1 MRKLLL
7 VCLLAVIAVGSAL
20 AQSRTISGIIKD
32 ERGEPMPG
40 ASIVIKGTTRGTV
53 TDLDGKFS
61 LPVDGK
67 NPVITVSGVGYK
79 TKDIEVGN
87 TTTFDDLAMEAS
99 ATALNEV
106 IVTAAG
112 IERSARSTGYSV
124 QAVKNEVINQAKTLD
139 LATGLSGKVSGLQIN
154 QVDNGINGG
163 VRVVLRGNRS
173 FLGNNQALVVL
184 DGVIVP
190 SDYLSSLNPN
200 DVENVTV
207 LKGANA
213 AALYGSQAANGVLII
228 STKQGS
234 IGKPEVTYSVTA
246 QAEQLAFTPRLQ
258 NRFGLYGGESSGD
271 GVFYDVDPNFNA
283 PYVSYENQSY
293 GPEFNGKTV
302 QLGRKLADG
311 SVQMVPYSAL
321 PDEKANF
328 FNKGVVLQNDIS
340 VSAADKT
347 SSYYIAV
354 QDVNRTSIMPSDQS
368 HKDVIRLN
376 GTKTYGIFKIGFN
389 MNYNLTNKDYTTN
402 PGVVYDN
409 VFNTAQFVPLTKY
422 KNYLTD
428 PFSTY
433 ENYYND
439 FYPNPYFTIA
449 NNRTKSTEQPIS
461 GKVEMSIQPTKWFN
475 LLGRV
480 GLTDRSRTFHSTTGA
495 ITINP
500 ISNSDRY
507 LNQQG
512 NSRAAVNDF
521 NDLTK
526 SIVGDL
532 LATFDQNITRDLN
545 AKLILGGNIQDKS
558 YSWSDVNSA
567 NLLDPTVFN
576 TNYRYGLLNGAT
588 FKNQERRLGAFGD
601 LSLGYKNFLFV
612 HGSLRND
619 WVSLLAAD
627 NRSFLYPEADIA
639 LVFTDAIP
647 SLKNNKF
654 LSYGKIAISVA
665 QVGNVSLDPY
675 QINST
680 FNAGTPFTSKGG
692 ADIIGLYQGTS
703 IVANGLKPEFTLS
716 RELNVDLGFFD
727 SRANLKFAYYQTN
740 TTNQTVPIQISRSTG
755 FVSALVNTGEML
767 NKGFEVDLNTTPVL
781 TSSGLKWTVGIN
793 YTQTITNTPLSVY
806 GTALNSL
813 NVLDANKNPTN
824 SWAIVGQEYPVIQT
838 NDWIRDPQGHV
849 IVDGTTGLP
858 SKDPNQKVFG
868 QANPKYRLGLNSS
881 LSYKGLTLSVT
892 AEYRGGGFIY
902 NQLGNNIEFGGI
914 GYVSAQA
921 GRQRFVYP
929 NSVIASADGK
939 TFTPNTNVT
948 VNDGNYNFW
957 QGLYNTVGGN
967 YVVSSD
973 FWKIREIALTYQL
986 PANWMQKSGF
996 VKRASIGVNGRNLF
1010 MWRPASNQWTDPE
1023 FNNDTSNATGATG
1036 EAQIPPARIF
1046 GGNLTIV
1053 F

>member
-7 VCLLAVIAVGSAL
+7 VCLLAVIAVSSAL

-32 ERGEPMPG
+32 ERGDPMPG

-67 NPVITVSGVGYK
+67 NPVITITGVGYK
-79 TKDIEVGN
+79 TKEIEVGN
-87 TTTFDDLAMEAS
+87 ATSFDDLAMEPS

-124 QAVKNEVINQAKTLD
+124 QSVKTEVLNQAKTIS

-200 DVENVTV
+200 DVDNVTV

-213 AALYGSQAANGVLII
+213 AALYGSQAANGVLIV
-228 STKQGS
+228 STKQGA
-234 IGKPEVTYSVTA
+234 IGKPEVIYSLTA

-258 NRFGLYGGESSGD
+258 NRFGLYGGETSGE
-271 GVFYDVDPNFNA
+271 GVSYDVDPNFSV

-302 QLGRKLADG
+302 QLGRALFDG
-311 SVQMVPYSAL
+311 SVQTVPYSAL
-321 PDEKANF
+321 PDEKNNF

-354 QDVNRTSIMPSDQS
+354 QDVFRTSILPGDQS
-368 HKDVIRLN
+368 RKDVIRLN
-376 GTKTYGIFKIGFN
+376 GTKSYGIFKVGFN
-389 MNYNLTNKDYTTN
+389 FNYNLTKKDYTSD
-402 PGVVYDN
+402 PGNVYWH
-409 VFNTAQFVPLTKY
+409 VFNTAQFVPLTKF
-422 KNYLTD
+422 KNWKTD
-428 PFSTY
+428 PFSSY
-433 ENYYND
+433 EGYYND
-439 FYPNPYFTIA
+439 FFDNPYYTLD
-449 NNRTKSTEQPIS
+449 NNRATSTTQPIS
-461 GKVEMSIQPTKWFN
+461 GKLEMSIQPTKWFN
-475 LLGRV
+475 LLARV
-480 GLTDRSRTFHSTTGA
+480 GLTDQTFSRKIKNNA
-495 ITINP
+495 ITVNSNNNP
-500 ISNSDRY
+500 DRY
-507 LNQQG
+507 INAQG
-512 NSRAAVNDF
+512 NSRAAVADRS
-521 NDLTK
+521 DLTK

-532 LATFDQNITRDLN
+532 LATFDQNLSKDIT
-545 AKLILGGNIQDKS
+545 AKLILGGNIQDRS
-558 YSWSDVNSA
+558 FSTSEVSSS

-576 TNYRYGLLNGAT
+576 TNYRYGNLNGST
-588 FKNQERRLGAFGD
+588 FSNQDRRLGAFGD
-601 LSLGYKNFLFV
+601 LSLGYKNYLFV

-627 NRSFLYPEADIA
+627 NRSFLYPEADVA
-639 LVFTDAIP
+639 FVFTDAVP
-647 SLKNNKF
+647 ALKNKF
-654 LSYGKIAISVA
+654 LSYGKIAVSVA

-675 QINST
+675 QINTT
-680 FNAGTPFTSKGG
+680 FGVGTPFTKG
-692 ADIIGLYQGTS
+692 ASDIIGLYQGGS

-716 RELNVDLGFFD
+716 KELNIDLGFFD
-727 SRANLKFAYYQTN
+727 SRANLKFAYFETN
-740 TTNQTVPIQISRSTG
+740 TTNQTVPVQISRSTG

-781 TSSGLKWTVGIN
+781 TSSGIKWTVGIN
-793 YTQTITNTPLSVY
+793 YTNTITNTPLSVY
-806 GTALNSL
+806 GTALNEL
-813 NVLDANKNPTN
+813 NVLNANKSPTN
-824 SWAIVGQEYPVIQT
+824 SWAVVGYEYPVIKTQ
-838 NDWIRDPQGHV
+838 DWVRDPQGRV
-849 IVDGTTGLP
+849 VVDAITGNP
-858 SKDPNQKVFG
+858 SRNPNQKIFG
-868 QANPKYRLGLNSS
+868 QANPKHRLGLNSS
-881 LSYKGLTLSVT
+881 LSYGGLTLSVT
-892 AEYRGGGFIY
+892 AEYRAGGYIY
-902 NQLGNNIEFGGI
+902 NQLGQDIEFGGI
-914 GYVSAQA
+914 GFQSAEA

-929 NSVIASADGK
+929 NSVIKGADGS
-939 TFTPNTNVT
+939 FTPNTNVT
-948 VNDGNYNFW
+948 VKEGNYDFW

-967 YVVSSD
+967 YITSSD
-973 FWKIREIALTYQL
+973 FWKIREIALNYQL
-986 PANWMQKSGF
+986 PASWTQKTGF
-996 VKRASIGVNGRNLF
+996 VKRASIGINGRNLF
-1010 MWRPASNQWTDPE
+1010 MWRPLSNQWTDPE
-1023 FNNDTSNATGATG
+1023 FSNDTSNAAG
-1036 EAQIPPARIF
+1036 ETSRNQIPPARVF
-1046 GGNLTIV
+1046 GGNLTIT